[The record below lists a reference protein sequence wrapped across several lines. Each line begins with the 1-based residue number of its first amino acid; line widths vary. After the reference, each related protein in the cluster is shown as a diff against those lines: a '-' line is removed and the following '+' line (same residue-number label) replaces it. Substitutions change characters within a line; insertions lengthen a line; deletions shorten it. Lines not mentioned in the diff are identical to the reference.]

1 MLVGRGQQ
9 RSQSL
14 DLSHYRLVMDEIQLA
29 KVVELMHEELQVTGL
44 FGEDQAPLLF
54 CDSIVMHEQ
63 AESAVRDWVAA
74 NVVQGD
80 GNAPLLLL
88 ANAPH
93 SFPRCQAA
101 SRVLGNAMICPRSA
115 PRASAPY

>member
-9 RSQSL
+9 GSKSL

-63 AESAVRDWVAA
+63 AGSAVRDRVAA

-80 GNAPLLLL
+80 GNAPFTFVGKRSAQLSEVPSSIAL
-88 ANAPH
+88 
-93 SFPRCQAA
+93 
-101 SRVLGNAMICPRSA
+101 LGNAMICPRSA